1 MCEPKNRLQSN
12 SKIDLEGQYLIGQS
26 CDIPKLKTYSE
37 EEAWN
42 SLREF
47 DLTLRKLRQN
57 HLNHY
62 KERFSY
68 LRTFASNVHP
78 KTFDILQD
86 RITLLELI
94 FNYTI
99 WFQPNKEINE
109 LQTTYYTDFEAEE
122 EA

>member
-1 MCEPKNRLQSN
+1 MGEPKNKLQSN
-12 SKIDLEGQYLIGQS
+12 SKIDWEGQYLIGQS

-42 SLREF
+42 FLREF
-47 DLTLRKLRQN
+47 ELTLRKLRQN

-62 KERFSY
+62 KERLNY
-68 LRTFASNVHP
+68 LQTFASDVHP
-78 KTFDILQD
+78 KTFEILQD
-86 RITLLELI
+86 RVTLLELT

-99 WFQPNKEINE
+99 WFQLNKEINE
-109 LQTTYYTDFEAEE
+109 SQITYDNDSSDEE